1 MKYRIAIVAVLALLV
16 GLLLTYKKG
25 MFDFKDDEYAHLK
38 LPETVDYNFHIKP
51 ILSDNCYT
59 CHGPDAN
66 KRKAKL
72 RLDLEEAALGELPE
86 TPGHFAIVPGD
97 LRASSAYQHIISE
110 EADHMMPPPDS
121 KLALNPYEK
130 KLIKKWIEQGA
141 RFEKHWAF
149 MAPEKAKVPKVETS
163 DPDGREWGE
172 NEIDAFI
179 LAKLEENGL
188 DPSERASNE
197 TLIRRISLDLTGLP
211 PGPEQVREFL
221 GDGSEAD
228 IAKVIDGFL
237 ASPAYGERMTQSW
250 LDVARYADSHGYQD
264 DSYRTMWPWRDW
276 VIHAFN
282 ENLPY
287 DKFLT
292 WQLAGDLL
300 PHATREQL
308 LATGFNRNHPITQ
321 EGGVIQEEYRTNY
334 VMDRTNTLGKGILGI
349 TLECARCHDH
359 KYDAITQK
367 NYYEMFAFFDRVAE
381 KGLQMDAVQAKNQ
394 NFFADPPFMTISK
407 EETEGVLSFVNLGG
421 KEKINVMVMND
432 SAPRTAHIL
441 DRGQYDRPTD
451 SVRPGTPSTIFAFS
465 DTLPKNRLGLARWLT
480 DTKNPLTA
488 RVYVNRLWAMLFGR
502 GIVETPGDF
511 GVQGSLPTHPE
522 LLDWLAVD
530 FMEHGWDTKY
540 LLKKIMLSATYQQR
554 SGMRPELE
562 RADPENRLLAR
573 APRFRM
579 SGEMIRDY
587 ILTTSGLLNDEI
599 GGPSVKPYQPAGL
612 WEETNAG
619 ADRGVL
625 TQYIPDRGD
634 DLYRR
639 SLYTFWK
646 RTLPPPNMTIFDA
659 PTRDFSEVSRQK
671 TNTPLQALVL
681 QNDVQ
686 VLEAARVMAQ
696 EILEKGPENPE
707 MVREVFRRI
716 LIRNPRKEELLTLEN
731 YYHDALELYRGD
743 IADAEKLVAVGE
755 YEQRDTDPA
764 RTAAL
769 MLTAQVIYNLDETIT
784 KE

>member
-1 MKYRIAIVAVLALLV
+1 MKYKIAVIVVLSLLIG
-16 GLLLTYKKG
+16 GLFAYKKG
-25 MFDFKDDEYAHLK
+25 VFDSGDDGYAKLK
-38 LPETVDYNFHIKP
+38 LPETVNYNFHIKP

-66 KRKAKL
+66 KRKAGL
-72 RLDLEEAALGELPE
+72 RLDLEAAAFAELPE
-86 TPGHFAIVPGD
+86 NPGKFPIVPKN
-97 LRASSAYQHIISE
+97 LRESTLYQHIISE
-110 EADHMMPPPDS
+110 DGDAMMPPPDS

-130 KLIKKWIEQGA
+130 QLIKKWIEQGA
-141 RFEKHWAF
+141 QFERHWAF
-149 MAPEKAKVPKVETS
+149 LTPVKAEVPKSGTS
-163 DPDGREWGE
+163 DPVYKDWGE
-172 NEIDAFI
+172 NEIDGFI
-179 LAKLEENGL
+179 LKKLGDNDL
-188 DPSERASNE
+188 HPSEKASDE

-211 PGPEQVREFL
+211 PTPEQVKAL
-221 GDGSEAD
+221 MDDDSETN
-228 IAKVIDGFL
+228 IAKIIDGFL

-287 DKFLT
+287 DRFLT

-300 PHATREQL
+300 PDATREQI

-334 VMDRTNTLGKGILGI
+334 VLDRTNTLGKGILGI

-367 NYYEMFAFFDRVAE
+367 NYYEMFAFFDQVDE
-381 KGLQMDAVQAKNQ
+381 KGLQMDAVQAKNKK
-394 NFFADPPFMTISK
+394 FFADPPFMTISR
-407 EETEGVLSFVNLGG
+407 EETEGVLSFVNLGKG
-421 KEKINVMVMND
+421 EKINVMVMND
-432 SAPRTAHIL
+432 SAPKTTYIL
-441 DRGQYDRPTD
+441 NRGEYDQPAD
-451 SVRPGTPSTIFAFS
+451 SVHPGTPPAIFAFS
-465 DTLPKNRLGLARWLT
+465 DKLPKNRLGLARWLT
-480 DTKNPLTA
+480 DTENPLTA

-502 GIVETPGDF
+502 GIVETSEDF

-530 FMEHGWDTKY
+530 FMEHGWDIKY

-554 SGMRPELE
+554 SQMRPELE
-562 RADPENRLLAR
+562 RTDPENRLMAR

-587 ILTTSGLLNDEI
+587 ILTTSGLLNTEV

-619 ADRGVL
+619 ADRGIL
-625 TQYIPDRGD
+625 TRYVPDSGD

-659 PTRDFSEVSRQK
+659 PTRDFSEVRRQK

-686 VLEAARVMAQ
+686 ILEAARVLAQ
-696 EILEKGPENPE
+696 DMLEKEPDSPDL
-707 MVREVFRRI
+707 VRDVFRRI
-716 LIRNPRKEELLTLEN
+716 LVRTPGEKELLALDA
-731 YYHDALELYRGD
+731 YYHDAVALYRKDG
-743 IADAEKLVAVGE
+743 ADAEKLVAVGE
-755 YEQRDTDPA
+755 YRQRDTDPA
-764 RTAAL
+764 KTAAL
-769 MLTAQVIYNLDETIT
+769 MLTAQIIYNLDETIT